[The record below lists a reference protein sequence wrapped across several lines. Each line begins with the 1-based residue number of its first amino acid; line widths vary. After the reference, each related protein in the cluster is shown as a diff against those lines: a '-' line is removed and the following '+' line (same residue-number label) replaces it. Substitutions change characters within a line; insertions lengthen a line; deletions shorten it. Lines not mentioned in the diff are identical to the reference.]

1 MPDRPRLNIVDDPVT
16 GNTQTALRPAPA
28 GSERRARRQA
38 TPPPAPARAEHAA
51 PAPDDEPAPDLTPP
65 QPASPPARYRDEQK
79 RAVFGRVPR
88 SLSRRLER
96 AVVELREEMEDLTQ
110 EQVLAALLERYV
122 EPGDPEQ
129 LGELATTVRD
139 YRQRL

>member
-16 GNTQTALRPAPA
+16 GSTQTALRPAPA
-28 GSERRARRQA
+28 GSERRPRRQA
-38 TPPPAPARAEHAA
+38 TASPAPAPAE
-51 PAPDDEPAPDLTPP
+51 PDDLPARESATDLTPP